1 MDRDLVT
8 RIVLVCC
15 AVGAYL
21 VTSELEIAR
30 NMISPLLV
38 LFVAAVMFWP
48 RKPEGPEGEAN

>member
-21 VTSELEIAR
+21 ITSELEIAR
-30 NMISPLLV
+30 NVISPLLV

-48 RKPEGPEGEAN
+48 RKREGSEGEVH